1 MDDMIPEMSGTEAM
15 QKLKAEGYSKPTVV
29 LTGNTESSTAREDYM
44 SKLYNKFLGKP
55 LMPAEL

>member
-15 QKLKAEGYSKPTVV
+15 QKLKAVWDSKPIVV

-44 SKLYNKFLGKP
+44 SKRFNEFLGKP